1 MPVESVTSVEARNRF
16 STLINRVAFGR
27 ERIVLT
33 RRERKI
39 VAIVP
44 IHDLER
50 ILALDQPNLTE
61 EDRARA
67 MYDEVRRLSGCL

>member
-1 MPVESVTSVEARNRF
+1 MPAESVTSVEARNKF

-33 RRERKI
+33 RREQKI

-44 IHDLER
+44 IDDLARLME
-50 ILALDQPNLTE
+50 LDQPDRTE

-67 MYDEVRRLSGCL
+67 MFDEVRRLSGCL